1 MKSILIGNG
10 ITDPIVQL
18 GEVANM
24 GCGKGEIGQIYTD
37 KECQEYPE
45 QYEKFVPYGELCYN
59 HPNVMTCFIAALFS
73 PKQPDKGDLNPYD
86 SRIKCGNNSLCYDQ
100 IDYLNDYFNLEW
112 VQEALG
118 VDKSYTMCS
127 SEVGSRFV
135 TDFMRPYQR
144 HITSLLDDGIP
155 VLIYVGDKDLV
166 CDWVGNLAWVNQLNY
181 TNHEEFSKESFKP
194 WITNNGN
201 HAGEVKNYA
210 NFTYLRIFDSGHM
223 VPMDQPE
230 NSLDMVNRWIRGDF
244 KF

>member
-1 MKSILIGNG
+1 
-10 ITDPIVQL
+10 
-18 GEVANM
+18 
-24 GCGKGEIGQIYTD
+24 
-37 KECQEYPE
+37 
-45 QYEKFVPYGELCYN
+45 
-59 HPNVMTCFIAALFS
+59 MTCFIAALFS

-144 HITSLLDDGIP
+144 HITSLLNDGIP

-210 NFTYLRIFDSGHM
+210 NFTCLRIFDSGHM